1 MVEADCFLEKTG
13 DMLAAQA
20 KTATGSDEEPR
31 SPLRLFF
38 VAGNDPGSRHSRAA
52 LISGPSCDKTNEAA
66 CSSNTACDTG
76 PD

>member
-1 MVEADCFLEKTG
+1 
-13 DMLAAQA
+13 MLAALA
-20 KTATGSDEEPR
+20 KTATESIDEEPR

-38 VAGNDPGSRHSRAA
+38 VAGNDPNRRHSRAA

-66 CSSNTACDTG
+66 CSSNTACGTG